1 MLEQKHYLINFTFER
16 LRIAISTHTSKKKK
30 KKLILGTVNSGASQ
44 NLFQLHSKCFFAICE
59 LTINKVMS
67 IAAKKTPVLR

>member
-1 MLEQKHYLINFTFER
+1 MLEQKHSLINFTFER
-16 LRIAISTHTSKKKK
+16 LRIAISTHTSKK

>member
-1 MLEQKHYLINFTFER
+1 MLEQKHSLINFTFER
-16 LRIAISTHTSKKKK
+16 LRIAISTHTSKKK